1 MPTGPANLGE
11 CVRCLCVCVPLCS
24 AWTQSVLSGLMSA
37 LAQSGFPYISANC
50 LQTLQQQRK
59 CGDNG
64 GLYSIRSC
72 KGSNVQTWESVW
84 FIKERINLEL
94 WGLQKLVVIQEFT
107 LNAQMHS
114 GLNVGRKEILES
126 VLLPLS
132 RSISQEI
139 VELMMALVQNLVSCM
154 CVGCVLKHSWSKGC
168 FSLSNSIPYYI
179 SKSSVKKS
187 IQDHYEM

>member
-1 MPTGPANLGE
+1 
-11 CVRCLCVCVPLCS
+11 
-24 AWTQSVLSGLMSA
+24 
-37 LAQSGFPYISANC
+37 
-50 LQTLQQQRK
+50 
-59 CGDNG
+59 
-64 GLYSIRSC
+64 
-72 KGSNVQTWESVW
+72 
-84 FIKERINLEL
+84 
-94 WGLQKLVVIQEFT
+94 
-107 LNAQMHS
+107 MHS

-187 IQDHYEM
+187 IQDHYEIYIFSTNIELNWNIILLEKNQNFYVK